1 MVHVCAMLCVT
12 GRPCQF
18 PKKQHCTREASSALK
33 SLQLWQTENKAIT
46 AHTSYNMGNIKSVSL
61 LLESY
66 QPMPGTEQ
74 LGGRGQKQVRNMG
87 FNRRR
92 KTFPEGEGWTSPVE
106 DESPCG
112 AGEKVG
118 LAKTSQAGLT
128 VAEQLNNFTEQPD
141 KPPHIIT
148 GLQEIRHVCAPI
160 CL

>member
-1 MVHVCAMLCVT
+1 MNV
-12 GRPCQF
+12 
-18 PKKQHCTREASSALK
+18 
-33 SLQLWQTENKAIT
+33 
-46 AHTSYNMGNIKSVSL
+46 
-61 LLESY
+61 
-66 QPMPGTEQ
+66 
-74 LGGRGQKQVRNMG
+74 G
-87 FNRRR
+87 FNRQRNDQFS
-92 KTFPEGEGWTSPVE
+92 FPEGEGWVSPKE